1 MAAKLEQLIIRY
13 NEFISQIKK
22 PGGIFETLSS
32 VSDKA
37 RDYLSDPRN
46 FKYSAREW
54 AIYWSSDC
62 QIHREEKKYY
72 REFAMPAILI
82 YPRAAS

>member
-1 MAAKLEQLIIRY
+1 ML
-13 NEFISQIKK
+13 
-22 PGGIFETLSS
+22 ETLGPI
-32 VSDKA
+32 SDEA
-37 RDYLSDPRN
+37 RDYPSDPRN

-62 QIHREEKKYY
+62 QIYREEKEYY
-72 REFAMPAILI
+72 REFAMLAIFI